1 MENRDLQVWW
11 SSLPISEKERIA
23 RKGLA
28 KESADGTVDEKLV
41 YYPAC
46 TVWWNNLAI
55 QQKESI
61 YRHCVAK
68 HGDELKEWKEG
79 NPYGD

>member
-1 MENRDLQVWW
+1 MTERDLQVWW

-23 RKGLA
+23 LKG
-28 KESADGTVDEKLV
+28 SGDEAQAR
-41 YYPAC
+41 YPAC
-46 TVWWNNLAI
+46 TAWWNNLDMER
-55 QQKESI
+55 QKKI
-61 YRHCVAK
+61 YQHCVAR